1 MSKNAKLYFS
11 EITQDFSKS
20 SLPNSGIWCWS
31 AAPFTL
37 HLACSQLINT
47 NLLRADDCSFLF
59 TLFST
64 QKTRLLQM
72 FLTLSTR
79 LYTTLTLNQLNHSHN
94 LLHFHSYN
102 LLFSILIKSLFNSQL
117 DPFFTNKRNISPQ
130 CLLSFSISCT
140 RETSMFHVHTHN
152 IFATATLGF
161 LWIHG
166 WPHSSPVVFAMFT
179 CYPYWY
185 AFPPRDHI
193 CYICLML
200 ICRSIYIIY
209 YCARDHLHLA
219 FSVVNTK

>member
-20 SLPNSGIWCWS
+20 SLPNSGSWCWS

-140 RETSMFHVHTHN
+140 RETSMFHVCYERT
-152 IFATATLGF
+152 IFSLQPRSA
-161 LWIHG
+161 
-166 WPHSSPVVFAMFT
+166 SSEYTVDLTVRLLFSQCSPAILI
-179 CYPYWY
+179 
-185 AFPPRDHI
+185 D
-193 CYICLML
+193 ML
-200 ICRSIYIIY
+200 SRREIIY
-209 YCARDHLHLA
+209 VIYVLCSSAA
-219 FSVVNTK
+219 PYI